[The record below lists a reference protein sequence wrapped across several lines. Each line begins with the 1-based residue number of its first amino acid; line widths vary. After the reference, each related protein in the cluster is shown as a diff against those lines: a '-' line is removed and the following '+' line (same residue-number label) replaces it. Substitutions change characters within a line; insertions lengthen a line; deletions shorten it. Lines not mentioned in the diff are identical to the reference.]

1 MSRLARPFALGAGLL
16 ALTTAAA
23 RPARACG
30 GCFHPPTEVTV
41 VTDHR
46 MAFSVSTQQTVLWD
60 QIEYSGNPSDF
71 SWVLPVKSG
80 TVVQASND
88 AWFEALDAMTTP
100 TITGPNHPC
109 SSVGCASGK
118 ASGFAAEGA
127 SGGVDVLS
135 QSVVGPYD
143 TVTLRST
150 DPNALEN
157 WLASNGYV
165 LPAAM
170 RPTIAA
176 YVSGGFDFIALRLQ
190 PGLGVQAMQPVRV
203 VTQGADLSLP
213 LRMVAAGVGAT
224 VGITL
229 YVIGEGRYEAA
240 PPFQNAVIVD
250 PELFWYHVQNRS
262 NYQELSQSLM
272 AGNGG
277 RTWVT
282 EFAGKTNLVGSGQQG
297 CGQRGG
303 FYYSGQSLADAYL
316 GQCPCPS
323 VSLPEGG
330 AMRPPAAEASAE
342 AESSVDAPDEA
353 TGEGTD
359 AANEALADALVDAT
373 GDAQDDVT
381 AAGPFEASLEASDDG
396 ASPQSPADASPA
408 PAPDAMTPARVTT
421 SQPVC
426 TGDDLGVALVGL
438 DADNVWVTRLRAV
451 LPANTLS
458 ERDLV
463 VQAASDQS
471 PVSNQHTA
479 ANYDDP
485 TYSPCGDH
493 SGGCAAS
500 ASEPRDSGAYVA
512 AGLFCF
518 AAVAG
523 ARRAGRRK
531 RPVSGTSNPR

>member
-1 MSRLARPFALGAGLL
+1 MNRLACRLAVGAGLF
-16 ALTTAAA
+16 ASTTVVA

-109 SSVGCASGK
+109 NGVGVGCGSSSNS
-118 ASGFAAEGA
+118 SGFAAEGA

-150 DPNALEN
+150 EPNALES

-165 LPAAM
+165 LPDAM

-240 PPFQNAVIVD
+240 PPFENAVIVD
-250 PELFWYHVQNRS
+250 SELFWYHVQNRS

-277 RTWVT
+277 RTWIT
-282 EFAGKTNLVGSGQQG
+282 EFAGTANLVASGQQG
-297 CGQRGG
+297 CGQGGG
-303 FYYSGQSLADAYL
+303 FFYGGQSLADAYL
-316 GQCPCPS
+316 GQCPCPALD
-323 VSLPEGG
+323 LPDGG
-330 AMRPPAAEASAE
+330 MAMRPPAEASTE
-342 AESSVDAPDEA
+342 AETSFDARDEA
-353 TGEGTD
+353 TGEATD
-359 AANEALADALVDAT
+359 AASEALADAT
-373 GDAQDDVT
+373 GDAQDDVP
-381 AAGPFEASLEASDDG
+381 AQDPFEASFETSDEG
-396 ASPQSPADASPA
+396 AAPSSPADASPA
-408 PAPDAMTPARVTT
+408 AADAMTPAHVTT

-426 TGDDLGVALVGL
+426 TGDDLAVALVGL

-458 ERDLV
+458 EQDLV
-463 VQAASDQS
+463 VQAASDQNA
-471 PVSNQHTA
+471 VSNLHTA

-500 ASEPRDSGAYVA
+500 ASEPRDSGTYVA

-531 RPVSGTSNPR
+531 RQVSGTSNRR